1 MRRAW
6 PLALALLALPV
17 PGWADDGVLSSGRL
31 SDDDFYRMAT
41 CGAPV
46 GGACRRDP
54 VFWVKPRLT
63 IALRRPQPGF
73 PKALLPRLDA
83 ALNAAIAQINAAGA
97 GLTLIRNDHRWSADI
112 LIIPAAL
119 REGEETRRIPRM
131 TDGQEIGVGF
141 MQVWQTDRNRVT
153 EGSILIAADI
163 SRDELPS
170 VMLEELFQSLGFVFD
185 LDNSYYN
192 GRSIL
197 AQDSN
202 ATITIAG
209 QDRMAL
215 RRHYPPESN
224 P

>member
-1 MRRAW
+1 MRRVW
-6 PLALALLALPV
+6 PLALALLALPLS
-17 PGWADDGVLSSGRL
+17 GRADDGVPSSGRL

-46 GGACRRDP
+46 GGDCQRDP
-54 VFWVKPRLT
+54 MFWVKPRLT

-73 PKALLPRLDA
+73 PKALLPQLDD
-83 ALNAAIAQINAAGA
+83 ALNAAIAQINTAGA
-97 GLTLIRNDHRWSADI
+97 GVTLTRNDHRWSADI

-119 REGEETRRIPRM
+119 HEGDETRRIPRM
-131 TDGQEIGVGF
+131 TDGQQIGVGF
-141 MQVWQTDRNRVT
+141 MQVWQTDRNRAT

-163 SRDELPS
+163 SREDLPS
-170 VMLEELFQSLGFVFD
+170 VMLEELFQSLGFLFD
-185 LDNSYYN
+185 LDNSWYD

-202 ATITIAG
+202 VTTTIDG

-215 RRHYPPESN
+215 RRHYPPE
-224 P
+224 

>member
-1 MRRAW
+1 MHRVW
-6 PLALALLALPV
+6 PVVLALLVV
-17 PGWADDGVLSSGRL
+17 PLRGWADDGVPSSGRL

-46 GGACRRDP
+46 GGPCQRDP
-54 VFWVKPRLT
+54 MFWGKPRLT

-73 PKALLPRLDA
+73 PKALLPQLDD

-112 LIIPAAL
+112 LVTPAAL
-119 REGEETRRIPRM
+119 REGELTRRIPRM
-131 TDGQEIGVGF
+131 TDGQEVGVGF
-141 MQVWQTDRNRVT
+141 MQVWQTDRNRAT

-163 SRDELPS
+163 SREDLPS
-170 VMLEELFQSLGFVFD
+170 VILEELFQSLGFLFD
-185 LDNSYYN
+185 LDNSYYD

-197 AQDSN
+197 AQNSN
-202 ATITIAG
+202 ATTAIDG

-215 RRHYPPESN
+215 RRHYPPE
-224 P
+224 

>member
-1 MRRAW
+1 MRRVL
-6 PLALALLALPV
+6 PLLLASLALPV
-17 PGWADDGVLSSGRL
+17 LADDGVPSSGRL

-46 GGACRRDP
+46 GGACQRAQ
-54 VFWVKPRLT
+54 VLWVKHRLT

-73 PKALLPRLDA
+73 PKALLPQLDS

-119 REGEETRRIPRM
+119 REGEDTRRIPRM

-141 MQVWQTDRNRVT
+141 MQLWQNDRNRAT

-163 SRDELPS
+163 SRDDLPS

-185 LDNSYYN
+185 LDNSWYE
-192 GRSIL
+192 GRSVL

-202 ATITIAG
+202 LTTTIDG

-215 RRHYPPESN
+215 RRHYPPE
-224 P
+224 